1 MTSAIPVNVLTGFL
15 GSGKTS
21 LLNRLLRDP
30 LFSQCAVL
38 INEFGAIGID
48 HHLVDRIDGD
58 MVLLASGCICCTI
71 RGDLASALRGLFER
85 RESGLVPPFI
95 RVVIETTGL
104 ADPVPVVATILYDR
118 VLQHHFRMGNVVT
131 TVDALNGSRNLAQY
145 PECLKQAAV
154 ADRLVLTKLDLAA
167 PEAVDALV
175 QQLHAVNPTADTV
188 RADNVDL
195 SAAQLLGDNVFDSA
209 IQSQEVGRWLQFAH
223 QRQYLAIGN
232 AGRTPSQD
240 LAEPVMHP
248 RGIQSFVLS
257 LPEAINWTVFGVW
270 LSLLLHAHGDKVL
283 RVKGLLNVE
292 GADTPVVLHGVQK
305 MVYPP
310 THLDRW
316 PDDDRQSRLVFIVHG
331 LEPSAIEAS
340 LLAYLAQF

>member
-1 MTSAIPVNVLTGFL
+1 MTHPIPVNVLTGFL

-48 HHLVDRIDGD
+48 HHLVDHIDGD
-58 MVLLASGCICCTI
+58 VVLLQSGCICCTI
-71 RGDLASALRGLFER
+71 RGDLASALRSLFER
-85 RESGLVPPFI
+85 RESGLVAPFM

-104 ADPVPVVATILYDR
+104 ADPVPVVSTILYDR

-167 PEAVDALV
+167 PTEVNALV
-175 QQLHAVNPTADTV
+175 QQLHAINPTADTV
-188 RADNVDL
+188 RVDSMDL
-195 SAAQLLGDNVFDSA
+195 NAAQLLGDDVFDGTH
-209 IQSQEVGRWLQFAH
+209 QSQEVHRWLEFAH
-223 QRQYLAIGN
+223 QRQYLSV
-232 AGRTPSQD
+232 GRMASRSGPD
-240 LAEPVMHP
+240 MDRH

-257 LPEAINWTVFGVW
+257 LPEAIDWTVFGVW
-270 LSLLLHAHGDKVL
+270 LSLLLHVHGAKVL
-283 RVKGLLNVE
+283 RIKGLLNVE
-292 GADTPVVLHGVQK
+292 GADTPVVLHGVQQ

-310 THLDRW
+310 MHLDRW

-331 LEPSAIEAS
+331 LEPSVIESS
-340 LLAYLAQF
+340 LRAYLAQF